1 MSSSPLRVRG
11 SQPEAQRNQG
21 PKPAPHTLSNITVD
35 ICNQGGTITAK
46 MKLLLTMEEP
56 TKSAKSSTKNSNAG
70 GGKDAGTENSEE
82 AQQTASKRPSNSTP
96 PPTQLNKI
104 KYSGG
109 PQIVK
114 KERRQSSSRF
124 NLSKNRELQKLPALK
139 DAPPI
144 DREELF
150 VQKLRQC
157 CVLFDFVTDPLS
169 DLKYKEVKRAGLNE
183 MVEYITHNRDVVTES
198 IYPEAVIMFS
208 VNLFRTL
215 PPSSNPTGAEFDP
228 EEDEPTLEAAW
239 PHLQLVYEFFLR
251 FLESPD
257 FQPNVAKKYIDQKFV
272 LSLLELFDS
281 EDPRER
287 DFLKTILHRIYGKFL
302 GLRAYIR
309 RQINNIFYRFIYET
323 EHHNGIAELLEILG
337 SIINGFALPLKEEH
351 KMFLIRVLLPLHKV
365 KSLSVYHPQLA
376 YCVVQFLEKDSSLTE
391 PVIMGLLKFWPKTH
405 SPKEVMFLNELE
417 EILDVIEPSEFVKV
431 MEPLFRQLAK
441 CVSSPHFQVAERAL
455 YYWNNEYIMSLISDN
470 AAKILPIMFPALYK
484 NSKSHWNKTIHGLI
498 YNALK
503 LFMEMNQK
511 LFDDCTQQYK
521 AEKQNELQRER
532 QHFGHRT
539 CPEMMSREKYK
550 LKEREEMWHKIEELA
565 KQNPQSTKVQLRPG
579 LAQDEYMMYNEGGMP
594 LYSMETETPT
604 AEDIQLLKKTVES
617 EASQGMKDIKKDKVL
632 MRRKSELPQDVYTIK
647 ALEAHKRAEE
657 YLTANQ
663 EAL

>member
-1 MSSSPLRVRG
+1 
-11 SQPEAQRNQG
+11 
-21 PKPAPHTLSNITVD
+21 
-35 ICNQGGTITAK
+35 
-46 MKLLLTMEEP
+46 
-56 TKSAKSSTKNSNAG
+56 
-70 GGKDAGTENSEE
+70 
-82 AQQTASKRPSNSTP
+82 
-96 PPTQLNKI
+96 
-104 KYSGG
+104 
-109 PQIVK
+109 
-114 KERRQSSSRF
+114 
-124 NLSKNRELQKLPALK
+124 
-139 DAPPI
+139 
-144 DREELF
+144 
-150 VQKLRQC
+150 
-157 CVLFDFVTDPLS
+157 
-169 DLKYKEVKRAGLNE
+169 
-183 MVEYITHNRDVVTES
+183 MVEYITHNRDVITEA

-272 LSLLELFDS
+272 LSLLDLFDS

-302 GLRAYIR
+302 GLRAYVR

-484 NSKSHWNKTIHGLI
+484 NSKSHWNKGR
-498 YNALK
+498 
-503 LFMEMNQK
+503 FRM
-511 LFDDCTQQYK
+511 
-521 AEKQNELQRER
+521 
-532 QHFGHRT
+532 
-539 CPEMMSREKYK
+539 
-550 LKEREEMWHKIEELA
+550 KERVEMWQKIEELA
-565 KQNPQSTKVQLRPG
+565 RLNPQYP
-579 LAQDEYMMYNEGGMP
+579 MYYAPPP
-594 LYSMETETPT
+594 LPPVYCMETETPT
-604 AEDIQLLKKTVES
+604 AEDIQLLKKTMET
-617 EASQGMKDIKKDKVL
+617 EAVQMLKDIKKEKVL
-632 MRRKSELPQDVYTIK
+632 LHRKSELPQDVYTIK

-657 YLTANQ
+657 FLTSSQ

>member
-1 MSSSPLRVRG
+1 MPYKLKKEKESPKSTKSTTKPGSSS
-11 SQPEAQRNQG
+11 S
-21 PKPAPHTLSNITVD
+21 
-35 ICNQGGTITAK
+35 
-46 MKLLLTMEEP
+46 
-56 TKSAKSSTKNSNAG
+56 
-70 GGKDAGTENSEE
+70 GKDGGAENSEE
-82 AQQTASKRPSNSTP
+82 AQQPQQQPPQQQPPSNKRPSNSAP

-114 KERRQSSSRF
+114 KERRHSSSRF

-139 DAPPI
+139 DAPPHE
-144 DREELF
+144 REELF
-150 VQKLRQC
+150 IQKLRQC
-157 CVLFDFVTDPLS
+157 CVLFDFISDPLS
-169 DLKYKEVKRAGLNE
+169 DLKFKEVKRAGLNE
-183 MVEYITHNRDVVTES
+183 MVEYITHNRDVVTEA

-272 LSLLELFDS
+272 LSLLDLFDS

-302 GLRAYIR
+302 GLRAYVR

-391 PVIMGLLKFWPKTH
+391 PVIVGLLKFWPKTH

-521 AEKQNELQRER
+521 AEKQKD
-532 QHFGHRT
+532 G
-539 CPEMMSREKYK
+539 
-550 LKEREEMWHKIEELA
+550 II
-565 KQNPQSTKVQLRPG
+565 PG
-579 LAQDEYMMYNEGGMP
+579 I
-594 LYSMETETPT
+594 S
-604 AEDIQLLKKTVES
+604 
-617 EASQGMKDIKKDKVL
+617 
-632 MRRKSELPQDVYTIK
+632 KSK
-647 ALEAHKRAEE
+647 WWG
-657 YLTANQ
+657 
-663 EAL
+663 

>member
-1 MSSSPLRVRG
+1 MLTCTR
-11 SQPEAQRNQG
+11 
-21 PKPAPHTLSNITVD
+21 
-35 ICNQGGTITAK
+35 TA
-46 MKLLLTMEEP
+46 
-56 TKSAKSSTKNSNAG
+56 AG
-70 GGKDAGTENSEE
+70 MV
-82 AQQTASKRPSNSTP
+82 
-96 PPTQLNKI
+96 L
-104 KYSGG
+104 
-109 PQIVK
+109 
-114 KERRQSSSRF
+114 
-124 NLSKNRELQKLPALK
+124 
-139 DAPPI
+139 DAPGSNGPFHPVALMHFR
-144 DREELF
+144 DVPPAEQEKLF
-150 VQKLRQC
+150 IQKLRQC
-157 CVLFDFVTDPLS
+157 CVLFDFLSDPLS
-169 DLKYKEVKRAGLNE
+169 DLKWKEVKRAALSE
-183 MVEYITHNRDVVTES
+183 MVEYITHNRNVITEP
-198 IYPEAVIMFS
+198 IYPEVVHMFAVNM
-208 VNLFRTL
+208 FRTL

-272 LSLLELFDS
+272 MQLLDLFDS

-287 DFLKTILHRIYGKFL
+287 DFLKTTLHRIYGKFL

-309 RQINNIFYRFIYET
+309 KHINNIFYRFIYET

-351 KMFLIRVLLPLHKV
+351 KIFLLKVLLPLHKV

-376 YCVVQFLEKDSSLTE
+376 YCVVQFLEKDSTLTE
-391 PVIMGLLKFWPKTH
+391 PTVMALLKYWPKTH

-470 AAKILPIMFPALYK
+470 AARILPIMFPSLYR

-511 LFDDCTQQYK
+511 LFDDCTQQFR
-521 AEKQNELQRER
+521 AEKNK
-532 QHFGHRT
+532 
-539 CPEMMSREKYK
+539 EKAK
-550 LKEREEMWHKIEELA
+550 WKEREDAWIKIEDLA
-565 KQNPQSTKVQLRPG
+565 KSNPQFLVFVDPSG
-579 LAQDEYMMYNEGGMP
+579 LGSPVD
-594 LYSMETETPT
+594 METDGPML
-604 AEDIQLLKKTVES
+604 EDVNMLKKTVQE
-617 EASQGMKDIKKDKVL
+617 EATQIQGDQRKERPMV
-632 MRRKSELPQDVYTIK
+632 RRKSELPQDVSTVS
-647 ALEAHKRAEE
+647 ALETHRRAEE
-657 YLTANQ
+657 MLTPQDAV
-663 EAL
+663 

>member
-1 MSSSPLRVRG
+1 MPY
-11 SQPEAQRNQG
+11 
-21 PKPAPHTLSNITVD
+21 
-35 ICNQGGTITAK
+35 
-46 MKLLLTMEEP
+46 KLKKEKEP
-56 TKSAKSSTKNSNAG
+56 PKSAKSTTKSSG
-70 GGKDAGTENSEE
+70 GSSGKDGGAENSEE
-82 AQQTASKRPSNSTP
+82 VQQQQQQQQTTSNKRPSNSAP

-114 KERRQSSSRF
+114 KERRHSSSRF

-139 DAPPI
+139 DAPPHE
-144 DREELF
+144 REELF
-150 VQKLRQC
+150 IQKLRQC
-157 CVLFDFVTDPLS
+157 CVLFDFISDPLS
-169 DLKYKEVKRAGLNE
+169 DLKFKEVKRAGLNE
-183 MVEYITHNRDVVTES
+183 MVEYITHNRDVITEA

-272 LSLLELFDS
+272 LSLLDLFDS

-302 GLRAYIR
+302 GLRAYVR

-521 AEKQNELQRER
+521 AEKQKILRKGRMESSRVRTLDFRKADFDSLRELVA
-532 QHFGHRT
+532 G
-539 CPEMMSREKYK
+539 S
-550 LKEREEMWHKIEELA
+550 
-565 KQNPQSTKVQLRPG
+565 PG
-579 LAQDEYMMYNEGGMP
+579 KPD
-594 LYSMETETPT
+594 
-604 AEDIQLLKKTVES
+604 
-617 EASQGMKDIKKDKVL
+617 
-632 MRRKSELPQDVYTIK
+632 
-647 ALEAHKRAEE
+647 
-657 YLTANQ
+657 
-663 EAL
+663 

>member
-1 MSSSPLRVRG
+1 MPYKLKKEKESPKSTKSTTKPGSSS
-11 SQPEAQRNQG
+11 S
-21 PKPAPHTLSNITVD
+21 
-35 ICNQGGTITAK
+35 
-46 MKLLLTMEEP
+46 
-56 TKSAKSSTKNSNAG
+56 
-70 GGKDAGTENSEE
+70 GKDGGAENSEE
-82 AQQTASKRPSNSTP
+82 AQQPQQQPQQQQQQQTSNKRPSNSAP

-114 KERRQSSSRF
+114 KERRHSSSRF

-139 DAPPI
+139 DAPPHE
-144 DREELF
+144 REELF
-150 VQKLRQC
+150 IQKLRQC
-157 CVLFDFVTDPLS
+157 CVLFDFISDPLS
-169 DLKYKEVKRAGLNE
+169 DLKFKEVKRAGLNE
-183 MVEYITHNRDVVTES
+183 MVEYITHNRDVVTEA

-272 LSLLELFDS
+272 LSLLDLFDS

-302 GLRAYIR
+302 GLRAYVR

-391 PVIMGLLKFWPKTH
+391 PV
-405 SPKEVMFLNELE
+405 
-417 EILDVIEPSEFVKV
+417 
-431 MEPLFRQLAK
+431 
-441 CVSSPHFQVAERAL
+441 AERAL

-521 AEKQNELQRER
+521 AEKQKGRFR
-532 QHFGHRT
+532 
-539 CPEMMSREKYK
+539 M
-550 LKEREEMWHKIEELA
+550 KEREEMWQKIEELA
-565 KQNPQSTKVQLRPG
+565 RLNPQYP
-579 LAQDEYMMYNEGGMP
+579 MYYAP
-594 LYSMETETPT
+594 PSLPPVCCMETETPT
-604 AEDIQLLKKTVES
+604 AEDIQLLKKTVET
-617 EASQGMKDIKKDKVL
+617 EAVQILKDMKKEKVL
-632 MRRKSELPQDVYTIK
+632 LRRKSELPQDVYTIK

-657 YLTANQ
+657 FLTSSQ